1 MSKVRNLP
9 MTPSTPKFIFFGTPY
24 VGRDTLAHLV
34 ENGYVPSL
42 VVTSPDAPSGRGH
55 ALTACE
61 TKEWALS
68 HNLPVITPQK
78 ITKEVVEELDAY
90 GTEYALVV
98 AYGKILPQSLIDIF
112 PKGVLNVHY
121 SLLPK
126 YRGASPVEAA
136 LLNGDTLT
144 GVSIQKMVKA
154 LDAGDV
160 LEEEEVSILPN
171 ETTREL
177 RPRLVQIGAE
187 LLVTTL
193 PLFLSG
199 EALYTPQDEAQITL
213 THKITKEEGE
223 LNLFEDARL
232 NWNKYRAYAESPGT
246 YFFMERGGKRIR
258 VKIKTAQ
265 FDGKTFTPL
274 RVVPEGKQEMDYEAL
289 V

>member
-1 MSKVRNLP
+1 

-55 ALTACE
+55 VLTACE
-61 TKEWALS
+61 TKEWALL
-68 HNLPVITPQK
+68 HNLPIITPQK
-78 ITKEVVEELDAY
+78 ITKEVIAELDSC

-112 PKGVLNVHY
+112 PKGILNVHY

-126 YRGASPVEAA
+126 YRGASPVESA
-136 LLNGDTLT
+136 LLHGDTLT
-144 GVSIQKMVKA
+144 GVSIQKMVKE

-160 LEEEEVSILPN
+160 LEEEEVSILPLD
-171 ETTREL
+171 TTREL

-199 EALYTPQDEAQITL
+199 EAFYTPQEPAFISR
-213 THKITKEEGE
+213 THKIKKEDGE
-223 LNLFEDARL
+223 LILSGDAL
-232 NWNKYRAYAESPGT
+232 QNWNTYRAYAESPGT

-258 VKIKTAQ
+258 VKIKTATYN
-265 FDGKTFTPL
+265 GKEFTPL
-274 RVVPEGKQEMDYEAL
+274 RVVPEGKQEMDFNAL
-289 V
+289 S

>member
-1 MSKVRNLP
+1 

-34 ENGYVPSL
+34 EHGYIPSL
-42 VVTSPDAPSGRGH
+42 VVTAPDAPSGRGH
-55 ALTACE
+55 KLTACA
-61 TKEWALS
+61 TKEWARE
-68 HNLPVITPQK
+68 HELPVSTPQK
-78 ITKEVVEELDAY
+78 ISGDVIAEIAAI
-90 GTEYALVV
+90 GAEYALVV

-126 YRGASPVEAA
+126 YRGASPVETA

-144 GVSIQKMVKA
+144 GVSIQKMVKE

-160 LEEEEVSILPN
+160 LEEEEVSILPT

-193 PLFLSG
+193 PYFLDG
-199 EALYTPQDEAQITL
+199 TAFYTPQDPAGISH
-213 THKITKEEGE
+213 THKIKKEDGE
-223 LNLFEDARL
+223 LTLSGDALL
-232 NWNKYRAYAESPGT
+232 NWNTYRAYAESPGT

-258 VKIKTAQ
+258 VKIKTATYN
-265 FDGKTFTPL
+265 GKDFIPL
-274 RVVPEGKQEMDYEAL
+274 RVVPEGKQEMDFTAL
-289 V
+289 S